1 VSSRTRRPSGEVC
14 RQHDLTIQWTL
25 NAGDP
30 LLEGR
35 TIEGI
40 LNGLG
45 RAHTVPASPV
55 TEAECRSAYLG
66 WANDSVRMLEH
77 RVSTADISRL
87 VLTSGYERILTATG
101 ILTRDDTATQG
112 ALSGLLRRE
121 IERQGEILSE
131 AIKELQEQIL
141 RWPPNHLYAVADT
154 SFYIDHEHKLEDIDL
169 ADHVHAT
176 WRDKVVTL
184 IVPIIVLDELDGLK
198 NRGPNHHVKWRA
210 GHTLGVFDR
219 IFAKPGTQ
227 GILQQ
232 PADGRGGIVAD
243 VFFDPAGHER
253 LPIADDEIIDRAL
266 AAQGLTGT
274 TITLLTF
281 DTGQAARARNA
292 GLAVSK
298 LTRPLGPEPEDQ
310 RKKKA

>member
-1 VSSRTRRPSGEVC
+1 MLVSIYPGARPADVLEVL
-14 RQHDLTIQWTL
+14 RGIHAKI
-25 NAGDP
+25 GDAA
-30 LLEGR
+30 
-35 TIEGI
+35 
-40 LNGLG
+40 NVWDSAVA
-45 RAHTVPASPV
+45 RAT
-55 TEAECRSAYLG
+55 AYLG

-77 RVSTADISRL
+77 RVSAADIGRL

-101 ILTRDDTATQG
+101 ILAGDDTATQG

-121 IERQGEILSE
+121 IERQGEVLAE
-131 AIKELQEQIL
+131 AVKDLQEQTL
-141 RWPPNHLYAVADT
+141 RWPSNRLYAVADT

-176 WRDKVVTL
+176 WPDQVVTL

-198 NRGPNHHVKWRA
+198 NRGPNHQVKWRA
-210 GHTLGVFDR
+210 GHTLAVFDR
-219 IFAKPGTQ
+219 IFTKPAAQ

-232 PADGRGGIVAD
+232 PAADRRGIVAD
-243 VFFDPAGHER
+243 VFFDPVGHER

-292 GLAVSK
+292 GLDVSK
-298 LTRPLGPEPEDQ
+298 LSRPLGPEPEDP